1 MSQNQ
6 PANFLILVSCHGI
19 LEPLILCHSHVDIVP
34 KRSSVIRHVVFLPQV
49 LNSHCQLQWLIIQV
63 LPVAHRP
70 LSAEVLKI
78 PGEHR
83 SLEESLINGEEGRFP
98 PLSFCMCMCVDDIKY
113 HEAESLNV
121 KLGLIFDVHS
131 VHIY

>member
-1 MSQNQ
+1 MVFSTPPYPSSTKQ
-6 PANFLILVSCHGI
+6 P
-19 LEPLILCHSHVDIVP
+19 
-34 KRSSVIRHVVFLPQV
+34 LPI
-49 LNSHCQLQWLIIQV
+49 S
-63 LPVAHRP
+63 VAHHP

-83 SLEESLINGEEGRFP
+83 SLEESLINGEEGRFRS
-98 PLSFCMCMCVDDIKY
+98 SFCMCMCVDDIKY

-121 KLGLIFDVHS
+121 KLGLIVDVHS